1 MLNYFRGLNILIEH
15 HRVTLDRNFQVFIVQ
30 TFSLIL
36 IWSLERI
43 GVGQAGGQAR
53 SRVGQCRGRADE
65 GLQCNLFLRL

>member
-1 MLNYFRGLNILIEH
+1 MLDYFRGLNIWIQH
-15 HRVTLDRNFQVFIVQ
+15 HRVTLGRTFQVFISR
-30 TFSLIL
+30 TFRLIL